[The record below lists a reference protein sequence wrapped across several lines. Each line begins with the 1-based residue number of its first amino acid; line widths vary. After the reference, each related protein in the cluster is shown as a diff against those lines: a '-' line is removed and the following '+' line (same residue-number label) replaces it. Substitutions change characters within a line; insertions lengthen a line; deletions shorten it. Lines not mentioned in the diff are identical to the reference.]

1 MSPALLPKH
10 VASVVKY
17 QRDPIKALAMF
28 NSVKTENG
36 FKHTLL
42 TYKCMIEKLG
52 FHGEFEEMESLMSE
66 VRMNIDNSLL
76 EGIYIGAIRNYGR
89 KGKVQEAVDV
99 FERMD
104 FYNCEPS
111 VQSYNAVMNIL
122 VEYGYFNQAHKVYLR
137 MRDKGVIPDV
147 YTFTIRIKSFCRTRR
162 PHVALR
168 LLNNMPSQ
176 GCELNAVAYCTV
188 IGGFYEENCQ
198 VEAYQLFEGMLEQ
211 CICPDITTFNKLI
224 HTLCKKGDVQE
235 SEKLLNKVLKR
246 GILPNLFTFNIFIQG
261 LCKKGA
267 LSEAVRS
274 LDGVR
279 CEGLTPDVVTYNTLI
294 CGLCKNL
301 KAVEA
306 ERYLHKMVNDG
317 LVPDAFTYNSIIDGY
332 CKMGMIQNAD
342 QVLNDAIFKGFVPD
356 EFTYCSLI
364 NGLCCDG
371 DIDRAMAVF
380 NDALGKGLKPTIV
393 LYNTLVKG
401 LSQRGLILQA
411 LQLINEML
419 DHGCSPNIWTYNL
432 VINGLCKIGWNIDSG
447 YDFLI
452 ENIEKGFIP
461 SLTTFGQV
469 LNCLCVEH
477 RVLEAVGIIHLM
489 VRKGIVPEVVNT
501 IFEAD
506 KKEVAAPKIVV
517 EDLLKKSHIT
527 YYAYEVLYD
536 GIRDRK
542 LHKKKLPTRC
552 SHDRGTSFKWQPV
565 RQYAPV
571 SSEEK
576 LLEHMRVLSKG
587 MSLGL
592 EDILAIQ
599 KIKYRGMKPRICWD
613 HAQQSSSIR
622 E

>member
-10 VASVVKY
+10 VATVVKY

-28 NSVKTENG
+28 NSVKNENG

-66 VRMNIDNSLL
+66 IRMNIDNSLL
-76 EGIYIGAIRNYGR
+76 EGVYIGAIRNYGR

-188 IGGFYEENCQ
+188 IGGFYEENFQ
-198 VEAYQLFEGMLEQ
+198 VEARQLFEGMLEQ

-279 CEGLTPDVVTYNTLI
+279 SEGLTPDVVTYNTLI
-294 CGLCKNL
+294 CGLCKNF

-317 LVPDAFTYNSIIDGY
+317 LMPDAFTYNSIIDGY

-393 LYNTLVKG
+393 LYNILVKG
-401 LSQRGLILQA
+401 LSQQGLILQA

-432 VINGLCKIGWNIDSG
+432 VINGLCKMGWNIDSG

-489 VRKGIVPEVVNT
+489 VRKDIVPEVVNT

-571 SSEEK
+571 ASEEK
-576 LLEHMRVLSKG
+576 LLQHMCSAYLKSVLGYFFCFYSTG
-587 MSLGL
+587 
-592 EDILAIQ
+592 
-599 KIKYRGMKPRICWD
+599 KIM
-613 HAQQSSSIR
+613 
-622 E
+622 EV